1 MKLSRRGKS
10 ARRGRHTKRAGKH
23 LRYKGKKVRGS
34 KRYHRGHKRTHKRG
48 RRLQR
53 GGELKLTPYQK
64 AKVEE
69 IRKKI
74 RKGDYIRPFN
84 FIDGTQSDY
93 MGDYELNGE
102 IYSMFI
108 SSEYTK
114 RIYLCKKGIIL
125 KATITD
131 LKNILPFTASEI
143 DQDGI
148 TIFDSDTEG
157 LKTKVKVFDK
167 NDKNTE
173 SVILLQEIIN
183 NPNIPSQ
190 ESK

>member
-10 ARRGRHTKRAGKH
+10 ARRGRHTKHAGKH

-53 GGELKLTPYQK
+53 GGELKPYQK

-93 MGDYELNGE
+93 MGDYELNGT
-102 IYSMFI
+102 IYSIFI
-108 SSEYTK
+108 SSVYKK
-114 RIYLCKKGIIL
+114 RIYLCKKGSIL

-131 LKNILPFTASEI
+131 LKNILPFTASQI
-143 DQDGI
+143 DENGI
-148 TIFDSDTEG
+148 TIFGSKTED
-157 LKTKVKVFDK
+157 FDK

-190 ESK
+190 ESE